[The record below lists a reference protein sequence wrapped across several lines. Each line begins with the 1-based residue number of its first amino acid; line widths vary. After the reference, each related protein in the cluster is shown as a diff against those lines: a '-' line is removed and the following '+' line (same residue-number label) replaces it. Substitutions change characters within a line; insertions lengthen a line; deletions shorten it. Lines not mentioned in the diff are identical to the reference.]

1 MRIIFWGTPE
11 FATPAL
17 RALIG
22 EGHEVVG
29 VVTQPDRPQGRSRSQ
44 LIPSAVKAVALAE
57 GVPVLQPDRPRGAE
71 FVAALKAL
79 DAEISVVVAYGR
91 LLPQE
96 VIDLPPRGTL
106 NIHGSLLPLLR
117 GSSPI
122 EGAILAG
129 MAETGVSIV
138 RMVLKLDAG
147 PVLLREARPIGPDET
162 GGELRAVLAEMG
174 AETLIEVLAML
185 ETGTAREEPQDEGAA
200 TYVKLI
206 TRDDTRVD
214 WKSPGVQVSRVIR
227 AYDPKPGAFTVRGGV
242 EVKLFGGAEA
252 AGRGAPGTVLAIEGD
267 AMRVAC
273 GEGAVRVT
281 AVLPA
286 GRRLLTPREWA
297 AGRGIAAGNVL
308 G

>member
-147 PVLLREARPIGPDET
+147 PVLLRAVTPIGPDET
-162 GGELRAVLAEMG
+162 GGELREVLAEMG

-185 ETGTAREEPQDEGAA
+185 ETGTAREEPQDEAA
-200 TYVKLI
+200 KGETAELDRALAGDRGVHVVDCKLA
-206 TRDDTRVD
+206 DRVRR
-214 WKSPGVQVSRVIR
+214 QI
-227 AYDPKPGAFTVRGGV
+227 
-242 EVKLFGGAEA
+242 
-252 AGRGAPGTVLAIEGD
+252 
-267 AMRVAC
+267 
-273 GEGAVRVT
+273 GER
-281 AVLPA
+281 
-286 GRRLLTPREWA
+286 
-297 AGRGIAAGNVL
+297 
-308 G
+308 